1 MEQAY
6 ELADALEEEAQLAE
20 NMALAHNSAMA
31 ATQLG
36 GSGTSALVCGS
47 ETEPEQQ
54 QLDRTPEPLLQPEHR
69 TSNPVEPTNKM
80 RFGVARNTFDS
91 PRLGTQ
97 LRVKTKQRQAEHEI
111 TAQNEA
117 ILRAQKSARRRIV
130 QEARRTAAVKQL
142 VRIADGGQCFWQS
155 QSASES
161 SAFGDSIVS
170 TSTSPAWID
179 DANGRPAITFVSPR
193 QVKLQTESEYRKQQP
208 AVAAST
214 SKGASVNRPAFKGT
228 QQQPVRI
235 GIQDKCS
242 TRSFPTMLPLDLPA
256 PLYLTM
262 QQREADRATKEEE
275 RRAREQGWRSSMQVN
290 PTPPEERIYKYG
302 DMEIQVGGRG
312 SRIVDATVSEIR
324 SQRKK
329 QAKAR
334 EDTIGYATQTAGV
347 WKDSGGSKLATGLAN
362 APSVEQRGMA
372 TDSELDR

>member
-31 ATQLG
+31 ATQLRG
-36 GSGTSALVCGS
+36 SSGTSALVCGS

-54 QLDRTPEPLLQPEHR
+54 QLDRTPEPLMQPEHR

-130 QEARRTAAVKQL
+130 QEACRAAAVKQL

-193 QVKLQTESEYRKQQP
+193 QVELQTESEYRKKQP

-214 SKGASVNRPAFKGT
+214 SKGASVNRPAFKRT
-228 QQQPVRI
+228 HQPVRI
-235 GIQDKCS
+235 GIQDTCS
-242 TRSFPTMLPLDLPA
+242 TRSFPTMLPPDLPA

-275 RRAREQGWRSSMQVN
+275 RRAREQGWRSNMQVN

-302 DMEIQVGGRG
+302 DVEIQVGGRG

-347 WKDSGGSKLATGLAN
+347 WKDSGSKLATGPAN
-362 APSVEQRGMA
+362 APVVEQRGMA
-372 TDSELDR
+372 TDSDLDR